1 MEENNVIE
9 IKKTPVRDFVNRHKV
24 AIAVTA
30 TAATCLV
37 LNRIALKQHDEFLKE
52 HDLYDEFYTPND
64 DE

>member
-1 MEENNVIE
+1 METVIE
-9 IKKTPVRDFVNRHKV
+9 ETTVNPVMKFVRRHKT

-30 TAATCLV
+30 TATICLA

-52 HDLYDEFYTPND
+52 HDLYDEFYTPE